1 MDRTELG
8 IMLNKLKKRMDGP
21 RWLGREV
28 PISVGRVGGERLPVA
43 RGVRYGQNVV
53 RELAPDMDAAIARM
67 LELYKAYCREMIWLN
82 PDWIAPLKD
91 CDYLCDCWFSGGPA
105 RVLCEVINENK
116 PG

>member
-1 MDRTELG
+1 
-8 IMLNKLKKRMDGP
+8 MLKYYHLDNCSRN
-21 RWLGREV
+21 
-28 PISVGRVGGERLPVA
+28 RLPQNSFEINAKSQWASPYQIRYWEGDWFVYDSRSR
-43 RGVRYGQNVV
+43 RG
-53 RELAPDMDAAIARM
+53 ELAPDMDAAIARM